1 MRNKTNTYLMW
12 IKYKQTKKSDVITFF
27 YNLNQSFIK
36 IELDLLSNLFL
47 NDWLCTKFSNNST
60 FKYIKFTF
68 SKNIYII

>member
-1 MRNKTNTYLMW
+1 MRNKTNTCLTW

>member
-1 MRNKTNTYLMW
+1 MRNKTNTCLMW

-47 NDWLCTKFSNNST
+47 NDWLCTKFSKNST